1 MSQFKDWWGH
11 TFHGKRIALLGLKQ
25 AGKSQ
30 FLKSLGCSDARPG
43 TESQEDTYRWF
54 KVSYPN
60 KSVYVKAGYDRGGGL
75 EFFKENFAKQIKNSD
90 YVLFVIDVYKYFNGN
105 DVESNKSYRQH
116 VAERLDFINLNVS
129 NRFVNKFAIVLTHAD
144 LMTDP
149 ESKLI
154 NDFQRLTKERPY
166 EFLSKQCYAV
176 NATKEE
182 EVLKVF
188 KRIVGV

>member
-43 TESQEDTYRWF
+43 IESQQDSYRWF
-54 KVSYPN
+54 KVSFPK
-60 KSVYVKAGYDRGGGL
+60 KSIYVKAGYDISGGL
-75 EFFKENFAKQIKNSD
+75 DYFKESFAKQIKNSD
-90 YVLFVIDVYKYFNGN
+90 YVLFVIDVNKYFNGN

-116 VAERLDFINLNVS
+116 VAERLDYINSNVS
-129 NRFVNKFAIVLTHAD
+129 NKFANKFAIILTHAD
-144 LMTDP
+144 FMSDP

-154 NDFQRLTKERPY
+154 NDFQRKTQERPY
-166 EFLSKQCYAV
+166 GFLSKQCYAV
-176 NATKEE
+176 NATKKED
-182 EVLKVF
+182 VLKVF

>member
-1 MSQFKDWWGH
+1 MSLFKDWWGH

-30 FLKSLGCSDARPG
+30 FLKSLGCPDARPG
-43 TESQEDTYRWF
+43 TESNDDTYKWF

-75 EFFKENFAKQIKNSD
+75 EFFKQNFAKQIKDSD
-90 YVLFVIDVYKYFNGN
+90 YVLFVIDVYMYFNGN
-105 DVESNKSYRQH
+105 DVETNKSYREH
-116 VAERLDFINLNVS
+116 VAERLDHINKNVS
-129 NRFVNKFAIVLTHAD
+129 NKFAYKFAIILTHAD
-144 LMTDP
+144 FMTDP
-149 ESKLI
+149 GSKLI
-154 NDFQRLTKERPY
+154 NDFQRLTQERPY
-166 EFLSKQCYAV
+166 GFLSKQCYAI

-182 EVLKVF
+182 EVREVF